1 MDGVHPHAAARGP
14 EEMCFI
20 TAALQGAAMGTCF
33 PARPAP
39 ENGCLGSMPEVMFA
53 GPDGRLEGRYHHA
66 KRPNAPVA
74 LLLHPHPLHG
84 GTMNNRVIHA
94 LFQRYQAMGFSVLRF
109 NFRGVG
115 KSQGRY
121 DGGIGEISDAAAA
134 LDFLQAVNPAASMLW
149 VAGYS
154 FGAYV
159 GMQLLMRRPEMG
171 GFVCISPP
179 ASHYDF
185 GFLAPCPC
193 GGLVVHGEDD
203 ELVPV
208 GSVSKLVE
216 KLNTQKGVS
225 IDYRTIGSA
234 GHVYTPEQV
243 ERVTDMAQD
252 HVQAIMGKSR
262 MALAA
267 D

>member
-1 MDGVHPHAAARGP
+1 
-14 EEMCFI
+14 
-20 TAALQGAAMGTCF
+20 
-33 PARPAP
+33 
-39 ENGCLGSMPEVMFA
+39 MPEVMFA
-53 GPDGRLEGRYHHA
+53 GPDGRLEGRYHHSKA
-66 KRPNAPVA
+66 PGAPVV

-84 GTMNNRVIHA
+84 GTMNNRVVYT
-94 LFQRYQAMGFSVLRF
+94 LYQRFQGLGFSTLRF

-121 DGGIGEISDAAAA
+121 DGGIGEIADACAA
-134 LDFLQAVNPAASMLW
+134 LDFLQAVNPGAPSLW

-159 GMQLLMRRPEMG
+159 GMQVLMRRPEMG
-171 GFVCISPP
+171 GFVSIAAP

-193 GGLVVHGEDD
+193 NGLILHGEAD
-203 ELVPV
+203 ELVPE
-208 GSVSKLVE
+208 GSVRKLVD
-216 KLNTQKGVS
+216 KLNTQKGIT
-225 IDYRTIGSA
+225 IDYRTMPSA
-234 GHVYTPEQV
+234 GHVFTAEET
-243 ERVTDMAQD
+243 ERVADAVED
-252 HVQAIMGKSR
+252 HVMTRLNGSR

>member
-1 MDGVHPHAAARGP
+1 
-14 EEMCFI
+14 
-20 TAALQGAAMGTCF
+20 
-33 PARPAP
+33 
-39 ENGCLGSMPEVMFA
+39 MPEVMFA
-53 GPDGRLEGRYHHA
+53 GPDGRLEGRYHHSQD
-66 KRPNAPVA
+66 REAPVA
-74 LLLHPHPLHG
+74 LILHPHPLHG
-84 GTMNNRVIHA
+84 GTMNNRVVHG
-94 LFQRYQAMGFSVLRF
+94 LYGRFQSMGFSVLRF

-115 KSQGRY
+115 RSQGRY

-134 LDFLQAVNPAASMLW
+134 LDFLQTVNPAASMLW

-171 GFVCISPP
+171 GFVSISAP

-193 GGLVVHGEDD
+193 GGLILHGEQD

-208 GSVSKLVE
+208 SSVQKLVD
-216 KLNTQKGVS
+216 KLNTQKGVK
-225 IDYRTIGSA
+225 IDYRVMPAA
-234 GHVYTPEQV
+234 GHIFTPPQADQV
-243 ERVTDMAQD
+243 ADAAED
-252 HVQAIMGKSR
+252 HVNIALNRTR

>member
-1 MDGVHPHAAARGP
+1 
-14 EEMCFI
+14 
-20 TAALQGAAMGTCF
+20 
-33 PARPAP
+33 
-39 ENGCLGSMPEVMFA
+39 
-53 GPDGRLEGRYHHA
+53 
-66 KRPNAPVA
+66 
-74 LLLHPHPLHG
+74 
-84 GTMNNRVIHA
+84 
-94 LFQRYQAMGFSVLRF
+94 
-109 NFRGVG
+109 
-115 KSQGRY
+115 
-121 DGGIGEISDAAAA
+121 
-134 LDFLQAVNPAASMLW
+134 

-171 GFVCISPP
+171 GFVCIAPP

-193 GGLVVHGEDD
+193 SGMIVHGEDD

-216 KLNTQKGVS
+216 KLNTQKGVK
-225 IDYRTIGSA
+225 IDYRTMSSA
-234 GHVYTPEQV
+234 GHVFTPKQV
-243 ERVTDMAQD
+243 ESVSDMAVE
-252 HVQAIMGKSR
+252 HVNSVMNRSR

>member
-1 MDGVHPHAAARGP
+1 M
-14 EEMCFI
+14 
-20 TAALQGAAMGTCF
+20 QGT
-33 PARPAP
+33 
-39 ENGCLGSMPEVMFA
+39 MPEVMFA
-53 GPDGRLEGRYHHA
+53 GPDGRLEGRYHHSQD
-66 KRPNAPVA
+66 REAPVA
-74 LLLHPHPLHG
+74 LILHPHPLHG
-84 GTMNNRVIHA
+84 GTMNNRVVHS
-94 LFQRYQAMGFSVLRF
+94 LYGRFQAMGFSVLRF

-115 KSQGRY
+115 RSQGRY

-134 LDFLQAVNPAASMLW
+134 LDFLQTVNPAASMLW

-171 GFVCISPP
+171 GFVSISAP

-193 GGLVVHGEDD
+193 GGLILHGEQD

-208 GSVSKLVE
+208 SSVQKLVD
-216 KLNTQKGVS
+216 KLNTQKGVK
-225 IDYRTIGSA
+225 IDYRVMEGA
-234 GHVYTPEQV
+234 GHVFTPEQTG
-243 ERVTDMAQD
+243 RVADATQD
-252 HVQAIMGKSR
+252 HVERMMRRSR
-262 MALAA
+262 MAIAA

>member
-1 MDGVHPHAAARGP
+1 MRGP
-14 EEMCFI
+14 IFDPGTRRRGRNRDWIEE
-20 TAALQGAAMGTCF
+20 A
-33 PARPAP
+33 
-39 ENGCLGSMPEVMFA
+39 MPEVMFA
-53 GPDGRLEGRYHHA
+53 GPMAGSKA
-66 KRPNAPVA
+66 ATTTPSSPIAPVA
-74 LLLHPHPLHG
+74 LILHPHPLHG
-84 GTMNNRVIHA
+84 GTMNNRVVHA
-94 LFQRYQAMGFSVLRF
+94 LYQRFQAMGFSTLRF

-115 KSQGRY
+115 RSQGRY

-134 LDFLQAVNPAASMLW
+134 LDFLQAVNPNASSLW

-171 GFVCISPP
+171 GFVSVSAP

-193 GGLVVHGEDD
+193 NGLILHGADD
-203 ELVPV
+203 ELVPES
-208 GSVSKLVE
+208 SVRKLVE
-216 KLNTQKGVS
+216 KLNTQKGIR
-225 IDYRTIGSA
+225 IDYRVMPGA
-234 GHVYTPEQV
+234 GHIFTPPQAEQV
-243 ERVTDMAQD
+243 ADAAED
-252 HVQAIMGKSR
+252 HVMTALNRNR

>member
-1 MDGVHPHAAARGP
+1 
-14 EEMCFI
+14 
-20 TAALQGAAMGTCF
+20 
-33 PARPAP
+33 
-39 ENGCLGSMPEVMFA
+39 MPEVMFA

-84 GTMNNRVIHA
+84 GTMNNRVVHS
-94 LFQRYQAMGFSVLRF
+94 LYGKFQSMGFSVLRF

-134 LDFLQAVNPAASMLW
+134 LDFLQAINPSASMLW

-154 FGAYV
+154 FGSYV

-171 GFVCISPP
+171 GFVSISAP

-193 GGLVVHGEDD
+193 SGMILHGEED
-203 ELVPV
+203 ELVPLN
-208 GSVSKLVE
+208 SVQKLVD
-216 KLNTQKGVS
+216 KLNTQKGVAIDFRS
-225 IDYRTIGSA
+225 IPQA
-234 GHVYTPEQV
+234 GHVFTPSQV
-243 ERVTDMAQD
+243 ETISDMAED
-252 HVQAIMGKSR
+252 HVLSVMNRSR

>member
-1 MDGVHPHAAARGP
+1 M
-14 EEMCFI
+14 
-20 TAALQGAAMGTCF
+20 QGT
-33 PARPAP
+33 
-39 ENGCLGSMPEVMFA
+39 MPEVMFA

-66 KRPNAPVA
+66 KDREAPVA
-74 LLLHPHPLHG
+74 LILHPHPLHG
-84 GTMNNRVIHA
+84 GTMNNRVVHG
-94 LFQRYQAMGFSVLRF
+94 LYGRFQSMGFSVLRF

-115 KSQGRY
+115 RSQGRY
-121 DGGIGEISDAAAA
+121 DGGIGEISDAASA
-134 LDFLQAVNPAASMLW
+134 LDFLQSVNPAASMLW

-171 GFVCISPP
+171 GFVSISAP

-193 GGLVVHGEDD
+193 GGLILHGEQD

-208 GSVSKLVE
+208 SSVQKLVD
-216 KLNTQKGVS
+216 KLNTQKGVK
-225 IDYRTIGSA
+225 IDYRVMEGA
-234 GHVYTPEQV
+234 GHVFTPEQV
-243 ERVTDMAQD
+243 ERVADASQD
-252 HVQAIMGKSR
+252 HVERMMRRSKMAI
-262 MALAA
+262 AA

>member
-1 MDGVHPHAAARGP
+1 
-14 EEMCFI
+14 
-20 TAALQGAAMGTCF
+20 
-33 PARPAP
+33 
-39 ENGCLGSMPEVMFA
+39 MFA

-84 GTMNNRVIHA
+84 GTMNNRVVHTMYQS
-94 LFQRYQAMGFSVLRF
+94 FQKLGFSVMRF

-115 KSQGRY
+115 RSQGRY

-134 LDFLQAVNPAASMLW
+134 LDFLQAVNPNAAMLW

-154 FGAYV
+154 FGSYV

-171 GFVCISPP
+171 GFVSISAP

-193 GGLVVHGEDD
+193 PGMIIHGEDD
-203 ELVPV
+203 ELVPLN
-208 GSVSKLVE
+208 SVQKLVD
-216 KLNTQKGVS
+216 KLNTQKGVA
-225 IDYRTIGSA
+225 IDFRTIPQA
-234 GHVYTPEQV
+234 GHVYTPSQV
-243 ERVTDMAQD
+243 EAISGMAED
-252 HVQAIMGKSR
+252 HVLSVLNRSR

>member
-1 MDGVHPHAAARGP
+1 M
-14 EEMCFI
+14 I
-20 TAALQGAAMGTCF
+20 L
-33 PARPAP
+33 
-39 ENGCLGSMPEVMFA
+39 
-53 GPDGRLEGRYHHA
+53 
-66 KRPNAPVA
+66 
-74 LLLHPHPLHG
+74 
-84 GTMNNRVIHA
+84 
-94 LFQRYQAMGFSVLRF
+94 
-109 NFRGVG
+109 
-115 KSQGRY
+115 
-121 DGGIGEISDAAAA
+121 GGIGEISDAAAA
-134 LDFLQAVNPAASMLW
+134 LDFVQAINPAASMLW

-171 GFVCISPP
+171 GFVCIAPP

-193 GGLVVHGEDD
+193 SGMIVHGEDD

-216 KLNTQKGVS
+216 KLNTQKGVK
-225 IDYRTIGSA
+225 IDYRTMSGA
-234 GHVYTPEQV
+234 GHVFTPKQV
-243 ERVTDMAQD
+243 ESVSDMAVE
-252 HVQAIMGKSR
+252 HVNSVMNRSR

>member
-1 MDGVHPHAAARGP
+1 
-14 EEMCFI
+14 
-20 TAALQGAAMGTCF
+20 
-33 PARPAP
+33 
-39 ENGCLGSMPEVMFA
+39 MPEVMFA
-53 GPDGRLEGRYHHA
+53 GPDGRLEGRYHHSSD
-66 KRPNAPVA
+66 REAPVA
-74 LLLHPHPLHG
+74 LVLHPHPLHG
-84 GTMNNRVIHA
+84 GTMNNRVVHS
-94 LFQRYQAMGFSVLRF
+94 LYGRFQAMGFSVLRF

-115 KSQGRY
+115 RSQGRY

-134 LDFLQAVNPAASMLW
+134 LDFLQTVNPAASMLW

-171 GFVCISPP
+171 GFVSISAP

-193 GGLVVHGEDD
+193 GGLILHGEQD

-208 GSVSKLVE
+208 SSVQKLVD
-216 KLNTQKGVS
+216 KLNTQKGVK
-225 IDYRTIGSA
+225 IDYRVMEGA
-234 GHVYTPEQV
+234 GHVFTPEQT
-243 ERVTDMAQD
+243 ERVADATQD
-252 HVQAIMGKSR
+252 HVERMMRRSR
-262 MALAA
+262 MAIAA

>member
-1 MDGVHPHAAARGP
+1 
-14 EEMCFI
+14 
-20 TAALQGAAMGTCF
+20 
-33 PARPAP
+33 
-39 ENGCLGSMPEVMFA
+39 MPEVMFA

-66 KRPNAPVA
+66 KEAGAPVA
-74 LLLHPHPLHG
+74 LILHPHPLHG
-84 GTMNNRVIHA
+84 GTMNNRVVYA
-94 LFQRYQAMGFSVLRF
+94 LYQRFRAMGFSVLRF

-134 LDFLQAVNPAASMLW
+134 LDFLQAVNPNGGMLW

-171 GFVCISPP
+171 GFVSISVP

-193 GGLVVHGEDD
+193 GGLILHGAED
-203 ELVPV
+203 ELVPLN
-208 GSVSKLVE
+208 SVQKLVD
-216 KLNTQKGVS
+216 KLNTQKGVK
-225 IDYRTIGSA
+225 IDFRVLEGA
-234 GHVYTPEQV
+234 GHVFTPEQTEKV
-243 ERVTDMAQD
+243 ADAAED
-252 HVQAIMGKSR
+252 HVMTVLNRQRIP
-262 MALAA
+262 LAA

>member
-1 MDGVHPHAAARGP
+1 MRGGP
-14 EEMCFI
+14 QNE
-20 TAALQGAAMGTCF
+20 TDAKDT
-33 PARPAP
+33 
-39 ENGCLGSMPEVMFA
+39 MPEVMFA

-74 LLLHPHPLHG
+74 LVLHPHPLHG
-84 GTMNNRVIHA
+84 GTMNNRVVHS
-94 LFQRYQAMGFSVLRF
+94 LYGRFEAMGFSVLRF

-121 DGGIGEISDAAAA
+121 DGGIGEIGDAAAA
-134 LDFLQAVNPAASMLW
+134 LDFLQMVNPNAAMLW

-171 GFVCISPP
+171 GFVSIAAP

-193 GGLVVHGEDD
+193 SGMIVHGEAD

-208 GSVSKLVE
+208 SSVGKLVD
-216 KLNTQKGVS
+216 KLNTQKGVT
-225 IDYRTIGSA
+225 IDYRTIPDA
-234 GHVYTPEQV
+234 GHVFNAEQAA
-243 ERVTDMAQD
+243 TLADMTED
-252 HVQAIMGKSR
+252 HVHSVLNRSR

>member
-1 MDGVHPHAAARGP
+1 LKQTD
-14 EEMCFI
+14 
-20 TAALQGAAMGTCF
+20 TKDT
-33 PARPAP
+33 
-39 ENGCLGSMPEVMFA
+39 MPEVMFA

-84 GTMNNRVIHA
+84 GTMNNRVVHS
-94 LFQRYQAMGFSVLRF
+94 LYGRFEAMGFSVLRF

-121 DGGIGEISDAAAA
+121 DGGIGEIGDAAAA
-134 LDFLQAVNPAASMLW
+134 LDFLQMVNPNASMLW
-149 VAGYS
+149 AAGYS

-171 GFVCISPP
+171 GFVSISAP

-193 GGLVVHGEDD
+193 SGMVVHGEAD
-203 ELVPV
+203 ELVPIGAV
-208 GSVSKLVE
+208 QKLVD
-216 KLNTQKGVS
+216 KLNTQKGVT
-225 IDYRTIGSA
+225 IDYRTIAGA
-234 GHVYTPEQV
+234 GHVYTPAQV
-243 ERVTDMAQD
+243 DSLADMTED
-252 HVQAIMGKSR
+252 HVLSVLNRSR
-262 MALAA
+262 RALAA

>member
-1 MDGVHPHAAARGP
+1 
-14 EEMCFI
+14 
-20 TAALQGAAMGTCF
+20 
-33 PARPAP
+33 
-39 ENGCLGSMPEVMFA
+39 MPEVMFA
-53 GPDGRLEGRYHHA
+53 GPDGRLEGRYHHS
-66 KRPNAPVA
+66 KQPNAPVA
-74 LLLHPHPLHG
+74 LVLHPHPLHG

-94 LFQRYQAMGFSVLRF
+94 LYQRFQAMGFSVLRF

-115 KSQGRY
+115 RSQGRY

-134 LDFLQAVNPAASMLW
+134 LDFLQAVNPNSHSLW

-154 FGAYV
+154 FGSYV

-171 GFVCISPP
+171 GFVSISAP

-193 GGLVVHGEDD
+193 NGLILHGSAD
-203 ELVPV
+203 ELVPES
-208 GSVSKLVE
+208 SVKKLVD
-216 KLNTQKGVS
+216 KLNTQRGIT
-225 IDYRTIGSA
+225 IDYRVMQGA
-234 GHVYTPEQV
+234 GHVFTPEET
-243 ERVTDMAQD
+243 ERVVDMAED
-252 HVQAIMGKSR
+252 HVNSRMNRSR

>member
-1 MDGVHPHAAARGP
+1 
-14 EEMCFI
+14 
-20 TAALQGAAMGTCF
+20 
-33 PARPAP
+33 
-39 ENGCLGSMPEVMFA
+39 MPEVTFA

-84 GTMNNRVIHA
+84 GTMNNRVVYS
-94 LFQRYQAMGFSVLRF
+94 LYGKFQEMGFSVLRF

-121 DGGIGEISDAAAA
+121 DGGIGEIGDAAAA
-134 LDFLQAVNPAASMLW
+134 LDFLQAINPHASMLW

-154 FGAYV
+154 FGAYI

-171 GFVCISPP
+171 GFICISPP

-193 GGLVVHGEDD
+193 SGLIVHGEED
-203 ELVPV
+203 ELVPLS
-208 GSVSKLVE
+208 SVVKLVE
-216 KLNTQKGVS
+216 KLNSQKGVK
-225 IDYRTIGSA
+225 IDFRTIKGA
-234 GHVYTPEQV
+234 GHVFTPPQV
-243 ERVTDMAQD
+243 EVVTEMAAD
-252 HVQAIMGKSR
+252 HVNQVLNRSR
-262 MALAA
+262 NALAA